1 MTSPVLLDHDSLH
14 RALTLLGER
23 LVGRGVVADIYV
35 VGEAAMMLA
44 YDSRR
49 ATRDV
54 DALFTPHGIVLEE
67 AQLVARQ
74 LGLPDSWINEQASV
88 YISTKPDLQARLVF
102 EHLGLRVT
110 AASPEHL
117 LVMKILSARRF
128 ADFDDTVALLRLL
141 DTKDI
146 QEIESLCK
154 DVFPQEPLSDRG
166 RLFAEDAL
174 QAATSAPEDQG
185 HQEST

>member
-23 LVGRGVVADIYV
+23 LFGRGVVADIYV
-35 VGEAAMMLA
+35 VGGAAMMLA
-44 YDSRR
+44 YDIRR
-49 ATRDV
+49 ATRDI
-54 DALFTPHGIVLEE
+54 DALFRPHGVVVEE
-67 AQLVARQ
+67 ARAVARQ

-88 YISTKPDLQARLVF
+88 YISTKPDQQARLVF
-102 EHLGLRVT
+102 EHPGLRVT

-128 ADFDDTVALLRLL
+128 ADFDDAVALLRLL
-141 DTKDI
+141 DTKNI
-146 QEIESLCK
+146 QEIESLCE
-154 DVFPQEPLSDRG
+154 DVFPQEPLSDRS

-174 QAATSAPEDQG
+174 QAAFSVSEDQG
-185 HQEST
+185 YQEST